1 MPQQA
6 LTLIRR
12 YAECSAFL
20 LLWMAVE
27 HSLRLS
33 PITGQLIGIP
43 LTAAFQL
50 AVARRPLTQLW
61 AFDAEEFRLDR
72 KTLALAAALTAACGA
87 LLWLGRDHAAAGINQ
102 RLGFF
107 CLVAAAA
114 IPAALALRQQRA
126 AAFRRALP
134 WLAAAF
140 ALRVGW
146 QAAWHDGVVIFPA
159 AKLLDFT
166 TTWLGEFVALFL
178 VDEVV
183 FRGALDPHLRGAAG
197 GRLHAGCSAIFVS
210 ILWAIWHLPAY
221 NPHAKGFF
229 ALFAGLGP
237 FYISVLVMGVLLSF
251 CARQART
258 LAPSA
263 LMHAFGN
270 AYVLAFIK

>member
-1 MPQQA
+1 MPQD

-12 YAECSAFL
+12 YAECTAFV
-20 LLWMAVE
+20 LLWMAAE
-27 HSLRLS
+27 HSLHLS
-33 PITGQLIGIP
+33 PIIGQLIGIP

-50 AVARRPLTQLW
+50 VVARRPLAQLW
-61 AFDAEEFRLDR
+61 AFDAEKFRLGG
-72 KTLALAAALTAACGA
+72 KTLALAAGLTAACGL
-87 LLWLGRDHAAAGINQ
+87 LLWLGRDHA
-102 RLGFF
+102 
-107 CLVAAAA
+107 V
-114 IPAALALRQQRA
+114 AALALRQQRA

-134 WLAAAF
+134 WLAAALV
-140 ALRVGW
+140 LRVGW
-146 QAAWHDGVVIFPA
+146 QAAWHDGAVLFPA

-183 FRGALDPHLRGAAG
+183 FRGALDPHLRGASS
-197 GRLHAGCSAIFVS
+197 GRLHEASSAVFVS
-210 ILWAIWHLPAY
+210 ILWSIWHLPAY

-237 FYISVLVMGVLLSF
+237 FYISVVAMGVLLSF
-251 CARQART
+251 CARRART
-258 LAPSA
+258 LVPSA

>member
-1 MPQQA
+1 MPQD

-12 YAECSAFL
+12 YAECSSFV
-20 LLWMAVE
+20 LLWMAAE
-27 HSLRLS
+27 HYLRLS
-33 PITGQLIGIP
+33 PIVGQLIGIP
-43 LTAAFQL
+43 LTAGFQL
-50 AVARRPLTQLW
+50 AVARRPLAQLW
-61 AFDAEEFRLDR
+61 AFDAAKFWLDR
-72 KTLALAAALTAACGA
+72 KTLALAIGLTAACGA
-87 LLWLGRDHAAAGINQ
+87 LLWLGRDHAAAGLN
-102 RLGFF
+102 RRWGFF
-107 CLVAAAA
+107 LLVAAAA

-134 WLAAAF
+134 WLAVAL

-146 QAAWHDGVVIFPA
+146 QAAWHEGAVIFPA

-183 FRGALDPHLRGAAG
+183 FRGALDPHVRGASS
-197 GRLHAGCSAIFVS
+197 GRLHEASSAVFVS

-237 FYISVLVMGVLLSF
+237 FYFSVLVMGVLLSF

-270 AYVLAFIK
+270 AYVLAFVR

>member
-1 MPQQA
+1 MPQD

-12 YAECSAFL
+12 YAECTAFV
-20 LLWMAVE
+20 LLWMAAE
-27 HSLRLS
+27 HSLHLS

-50 AVARRPLTQLW
+50 VVARRPLAQLW
-61 AFDAEEFRLDR
+61 AFDAEKFRLGG
-72 KTLALAAALTAACGA
+72 KTLALAAGLTAACGV
-87 LLWLGRDHAAAGINQ
+87 LLWLGRDHALAGLDQ
-102 RLGFF
+102 RWGFF
-107 CLVAAAA
+107 LLVAAAA

-134 WLAAAF
+134 WLAAALV
-140 ALRVGW
+140 LRVGW
-146 QAAWHDGVVIFPA
+146 QAAWHEGAVIFPA

-183 FRGALDPHLRGAAG
+183 FRGALDPHLRGASS
-197 GRLHAGCSAIFVS
+197 GRLHEASSAVFVS
-210 ILWAIWHLPAY
+210 ILWSIWHLPAY

-237 FYISVLVMGVLLSF
+237 FYISVVAMGVLLSF
-251 CARQART
+251 CARRART
-258 LAPSA
+258 LVPSA